1 MIVIRFSCKGGM
13 MMISRKM
20 AAKKNIIKKEVNKDE
35 TKLMV
40 CVQQWVINNAA
51 CQQGDKS

>member
-1 MIVIRFSCKGGM
+1 
-13 MMISRKM
+13 M
-20 AAKKNIIKKEVNKDE
+20 AAKKNYYKKKVNKDE
-35 TKLMV
+35 KKLMV

>member
-1 MIVIRFSCKGGM
+1 

-20 AAKKNIIKKEVNKDE
+20 AAKKKNIIKKKVNKDE
-35 TKLMV
+35 EKLRV